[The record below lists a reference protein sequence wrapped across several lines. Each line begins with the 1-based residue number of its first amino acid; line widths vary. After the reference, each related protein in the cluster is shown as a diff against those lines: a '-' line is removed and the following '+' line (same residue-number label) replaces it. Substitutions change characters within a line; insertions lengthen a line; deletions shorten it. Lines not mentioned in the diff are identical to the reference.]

1 MRLLRVLAFA
11 AVVASTDEVYDFTAA
26 SADGFFDASAPS
38 AAVVDGATVLSAT
51 TPLATACGAAFRA
64 FGAGAFSLYF
74 SEAMDPGTPSLDH
87 DVALAAGESDGEV
100 RFFAFLPFGR
110 VVSATY
116 ALAAAVYDAADV
128 AATATSDAVA
138 LALSDIGSAA
148 VAPAFFRAAPDA
160 RPARPT
166 RPARATASSGPTPS
180 PRRRRARSP
189 RSRRRPTRSASWVAC
204 WRVSRRGGDDYHPE
218 AEDGSGDCAS
228 NNVALASAG
237 ASVAAVSSNYGGG
250 SSSSSYGA
258 DKAIGGS
265 DSSQWS
271 SDGDGD
277 GASITI
283 ALPSATDVVGVGFYS
298 RSMTNS
304 AVIQTYEVRSADGEV
319 LATCALPDADALYA
333 CDVAADGAESLTF
346 AAVSTTGGNTGAR
359 TVEVYGCAST
369 GGAARPSAD
378 AERGRGR
385 DAGADE
391 GRRGRRRGT
400 RALFR
405 SRGDARSDL
414 RRLLGDECAD
424 DADWFFKKKKRD
436 CAWVSKNP
444 AARCNEDAE
453 AACAEAC
460 CSCDEDDASWF
471 AKKATRDCAWVAKK
485 KTKSRCKKKGRDGDG
500 KKKKAKVAC
509 PVACCGW

>member
-1 MRLLRVLAFA
+1 MAALCLRARNTTMRLLRVLAFA

-64 FGAGAFSLYF
+64 SGAGAFSLYF

-87 DVALAAGESDGEV
+87 DVALSAGESDGEV

-110 VVSATY
+110 GVYVSATY
-116 ALAAAVYDAADV
+116 ALSGGDGLVKTDAAAFASSGDAASDAADV

-138 LALSDIGSAA
+138 LALSNIGSVA
-148 VAPAFFRAAPDA
+148 VAAAFFHATPDDAPFGEADSSGARHGIQRADAVAAAPSGA
-160 RPARPT
+160 LASEPAT
-166 RPARATASSGPTPS
+166 TYAIG
-180 PRRRRARSP
+180 
-189 RSRRRPTRSASWVAC
+189 ASWVDASLG
-204 WRVSRRGGDDYHPE
+204 VFHTAVTTTTTPE

-237 ASVAAVSSNYGGG
+237 AYVAAVSSNYGGG

-258 DKAIGGS
+258 DKAIDGS

-319 LATCALPDADALYA
+319 LATCALPDATALYA
-333 CDVAADGAESLTF
+333 CDVLADGAESLTF

-359 TVEVYGCAST
+359 TIEVYGCAST
-369 GGAARPSAD
+369 GDAAASLAPTTNEGEDATPAPTKEGEADGA
-378 AERGRGR
+378 GR
-385 DAGADE
+385 
-391 GRRGRRRGT
+391 
-400 RALFR
+400 
-405 SRGDARSDL
+405 ARS
-414 RRLLGDECAD
+414 
-424 DADWFFKKKKRD
+424 F
-436 CAWVSKNP
+436 V
-444 AARCNEDAE
+444 AA
-453 AACAEAC
+453 
-460 CSCDEDDASWF
+460 
-471 AKKATRDCAWVAKK
+471 ATLALIFGVF
-485 KTKSRCKKKGRDGDG
+485 
-500 KKKKAKVAC
+500 
-509 PVACCGW
+509 